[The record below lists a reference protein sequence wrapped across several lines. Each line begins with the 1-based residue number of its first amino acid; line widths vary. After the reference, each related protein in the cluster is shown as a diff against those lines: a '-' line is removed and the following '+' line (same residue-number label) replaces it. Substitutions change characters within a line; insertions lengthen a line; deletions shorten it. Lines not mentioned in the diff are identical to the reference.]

1 MWHVAAAGAMW
12 CHSSTI
18 TIAALAWIGI
28 ASALP
33 EDAESGCTSAACIW
47 AKLRERGLVRDA
59 GVVATRRTEKAYSS
73 AGEPRQY
80 YAYYQRP
87 AYRQPTANYQSS
99 HVEGKT
105 VIRNLFELILVSAFD
120 NLRDTLDTVVVHFIV
135 LHYIVYYLS

>member
-1 MWHVAAAGAMW
+1 MR
-12 CHSSTI
+12 CRSSII
-18 TIAALAWIGI
+18 TFAALAWIGI
-28 ASALP
+28 ASAQP

-47 AKLRERGLVRDA
+47 AKLRERGFVRDA
-59 GVVATRRTEKAYSS
+59 GVVATRRTEEAAYSS

-99 HVEGKT
+99 HVAGKT
-105 VIRNLFELILVSAFD
+105 AVRNLFELILVSAFD